1 MVDCRV
7 KGGNCHKIIVNKPN
21 LRVFS
26 VKKKSFVDVFF
37 LISSNNVFSILFNL
51 FLMQIE
57 DLSQQAQVEVSL
69 EMYWSFV

>member
-26 VKKKSFVDVFF
+26 VKKTSFVDVFLNF
-37 LISSNNVFSILFNL
+37 IK
-51 FLMQIE
+51 
-57 DLSQQAQVEVSL
+57 
-69 EMYWSFV
+69 

>member
-7 KGGNCHKIIVNKPN
+7 KGGNCRKIIVNKPN

-26 VKKKSFVDVFF
+26 VKKTSFVDVFF
-37 LISSNNVFSILFNL
+37 NLSNNVFSILFNL
-51 FLMQIE
+51 FQIQIE
-57 DLSQQAQVEVSL
+57 DLSQQAQVEVSI